1 MELPEENYLQI
12 QFKNKYPTCY
22 EAIFAIKGGMYSKTY
37 AVFPILMTEIETD
50 IMFNTNMELIKM
62 GYDVV
67 NIFDSLYSNS
77 SKGIETAKQLVME
90 KFAEFGINPKLKD
103 IDYRIDG

>member
-22 EAIFAIKGGMYSKTY
+22 EAIFGIKGGMYSKKH
-37 AVFPILMTEIETD
+37 ADFPVNMSIIETEIIFETN
-50 IMFNTNMELIKM
+50 IELIKM

-77 SKGIETAKQLVME
+77 SEAIEIAKKLVLE
-90 KFAEFGINPKLKD
+90 KFAKYGITPKFKD
-103 IDYRIDG
+103 ID